1 MDLRVKKNI
10 RRLRLIMADNIK
22 KIDIKIED
30 GIKKET
36 PLNSGDDSNEIFVD
50 KDTIINEL
58 KAKVEKAEDDA
69 KINYDRFLRVS
80 AEFENYKKRTA
91 RETDEFRKYAN
102 ESLINQILPVID
114 NLERAVQASKEK
126 EKNNGPL
133 INGVVLTLNEIH
145 KVLEKFNIKPFS
157 SIGEAFDPNF
167 HQAMMQADSDEHPDN
182 TVLQELQRG
191 YMIHNRLL
199 RPAMVVVSKQKE
211 KSTGLK
217 DNKK

>member
-1 MDLRVKKNI
+1 
-10 RRLRLIMADNIK
+10 MADNIK

>member
-1 MDLRVKKNI
+1 
-10 RRLRLIMADNIK
+10 
-22 KIDIKIED
+22 
-30 GIKKET
+30 
-36 PLNSGDDSNEIFVD
+36 
-50 KDTIINEL
+50 
-58 KAKVEKAEDDA
+58 
-69 KINYDRFLRVS
+69 
-80 AEFENYKKRTA
+80 
-91 RETDEFRKYAN
+91 
-102 ESLINQILPVID
+102 
-114 NLERAVQASKEK
+114 VQASKEK

-145 KVLEKFNIKPFS
+145 KVLEKFNVKPFS

-182 TVLQELQRG
+182 TVLQELERG

-211 KSTGLK
+211 KSTDLK

>member
-36 PLNSGDDSNEIFVD
+36 PLNSGDDSNEIVVD

-145 KVLEKFNIKPFS
+145 KVLEKFNVKPFS

-182 TVLQELQRG
+182 TVLQELERG

-211 KSTGLK
+211 KSTDLK